1 MRAASERK
9 REIKSIERILTAH
22 IDSPCVY
29 IWHVESVTNDG
40 IFNKKAAAAAAAAI
54 MQHINVIKCYA

>member
-40 IFNKKAAAAAAAAI
+40 IFNKKAAAAAAAI